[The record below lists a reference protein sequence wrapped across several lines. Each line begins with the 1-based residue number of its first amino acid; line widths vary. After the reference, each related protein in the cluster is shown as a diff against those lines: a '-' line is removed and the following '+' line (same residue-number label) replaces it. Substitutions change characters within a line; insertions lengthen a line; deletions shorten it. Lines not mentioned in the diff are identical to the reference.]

1 MMEKIDELEVGDTF
15 FFDKVLLVASDEYT
29 AIGRPNVQTAKV
41 LACVQEHSLTEKV
54 IVFKKK
60 RRKVYQRN
68 KGHRQQ
74 VTIVKILKI
83 VHNPIEDTL
92 ENYHSLMKV

>member
-60 RRKVYQRN
+60 RRRKSIRDHYRMHRFVHQIMGVLVAKQ
-68 KGHRQQ
+68 KGR
-74 VTIVKILKI
+74 
-83 VHNPIEDTL
+83 
-92 ENYHSLMKV
+92 